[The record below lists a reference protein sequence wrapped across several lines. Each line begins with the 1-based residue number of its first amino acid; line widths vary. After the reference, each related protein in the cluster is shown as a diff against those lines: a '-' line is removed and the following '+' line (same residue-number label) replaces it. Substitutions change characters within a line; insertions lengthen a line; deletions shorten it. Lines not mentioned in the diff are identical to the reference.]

1 MRKERRPVKD
11 KTKWAK
17 GLTTDQLRQIKRTW
31 PGTIAEMQSGLS
43 AAGFE
48 LRRRDRSEREADS
61 TGYSAKRCAERLDRS
76 SGNG

>member
-1 MRKERRPVKD
+1 MKD

-31 PGTIAEMQSGLS
+31 PGTIADMQSGLS

-48 LRRRDRSEREADS
+48 LRRRDRAEREAG
-61 TGYSAKRCAERLDRS
+61 TEAFSAKRCAERLDRS
-76 SGNG
+76 SEND